1 MIFSHK
7 NYYRILRVSP
17 RASRKTIRTAF
28 RNLAKKYH
36 PDTSRLDTETATIK
50 MRALL
55 EAYRILIDSDKRAIY
70 DLRFQKTGTNRGRT
84 YRETLES
91 RRDDPYS
98 LAMLVFYDLLNG
110 NRNQA
115 IFNYEEFRRD
125 YGKKFELGTLLG
137 FADYLDC
144 AFLLAEA
151 YQGRGNFREAGR
163 LYEDAY
169 REDREWNYFRHFR
182 QEVKQRIRTVYCRQ
196 LPRILPPEEAI
207 GCYRKLLEEY
217 SFPKNDRA
225 FFLKK
230 IAESYCHLD
239 QLETARHYFQE
250 ALKLKPNL
258 SGTKKLRQKL
268 GAPI

>member
-1 MIFSHK
+1 MYGHK

-17 RASRKTIRTAF
+17 RASRKAIRTAF

-55 EAYRILIDSDKRAIY
+55 EAYRILSDTDKRTVY
-70 DLRFQKTGTNRGRT
+70 DLRFQKTRPRRGMT

-98 LAMLVFYDLLNG
+98 LVMLVFYDLLNG

-115 IFNYEEFRRD
+115 IANYEKFRRY
-125 YGKKFELGTLLG
+125 YGKKLELGALLG

-151 YQGRGNFREAGR
+151 YQGMGRFREAGR
-163 LYEDAY
+163 LYEAAY

-196 LPRILPPEEAI
+196 LPRKVPPKEAI

-217 SFPKNDRA
+217 SFPKIDRA

-230 IAESYCHLD
+230 IAESYCQLD
-239 QLETARHYFQE
+239 QLDTARHYFRQ
-250 ALKLKPNL
+250 ALELKPNL
-258 SGTKKLRQKL
+258 SGTKKLREKL
-268 GAPI
+268 GEKT